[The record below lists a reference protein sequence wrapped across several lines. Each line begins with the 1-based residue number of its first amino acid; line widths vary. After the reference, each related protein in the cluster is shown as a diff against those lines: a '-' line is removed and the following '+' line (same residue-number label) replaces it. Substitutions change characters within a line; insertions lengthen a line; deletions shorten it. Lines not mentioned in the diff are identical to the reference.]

1 MNGKMGGAWRCGGG
15 DLVMSPLAG
24 VGERSRDDPKQKYLI

>member
-1 MNGKMGGAWRCGGG
+1 MGGACGGGG

>member
-1 MNGKMGGAWRCGGG
+1 MGGACGG

-24 VGERSRDDPKQKYLI
+24 VGERSRDDPKQKYLM